1 MPRTEHGVR
10 APSMAQGLRNMI
22 RYLLQCVSVAL
33 VALIVEV
40 AVRAVAAAPRS
51 IGDNHYYYDDGY
63 YYIVPRFEGR

>member
-1 MPRTEHGVR
+1 M
-10 APSMAQGLRNMI
+10 
-22 RYLLQCVSVAL
+22 
-33 VALIVEV
+33 IVEV